1 MSKTLDAF
9 RDGKAFIPF
18 ITAGDPD
25 GDMTVKYILAMA
37 DAGADLIEVGI
48 PFSDPTAE
56 GPVIQEADAV
66 ALKNG
71 MTVSGAFEVVEKVR
85 EKKPDL
91 PLAFMTYVNPV
102 FQYKG
107 KEYEEQVR
115 AGHRPSEKPEPYVPF
130 FKRCKE
136 DGIDALILADVPFEE
151 QDEVLDVSD
160 RYGVDLI
167 SMVSPT
173 SEERI
178 RTIAK
183 NPRGF
188 IYVVSSMGVTGV
200 RSEFQYDTIEH
211 MVHIIR
217 EANPEQ
223 KCAVGFGIS
232 NPEQAEKMATISDGA
247 IVGSAILRKI
257 HAGETVEE
265 VADYVRSMKEA
276 VMKAG
281 K

>member
-1 MSKTLDAF
+1 MSKTLNAF
-9 RDGKAFIPF
+9 RNGKAFIPF

-25 GDMTVKYILAMA
+25 AESTVKYILAMA

-56 GPVIQEADAV
+56 GPVIQEADAA

-71 MTVSGAFEVVEKVR
+71 MTVSGAFKVVEKVR
-85 EKKPDL
+85 EVKPDL

-107 KEYEEQVR
+107 EEYEQKVKE
-115 AGHRPSEKPEPYVPF
+115 GHRPEKAPEPYVPF
-130 FKRCKE
+130 FERCQK

-173 SEERI
+173 SEDRI
-178 RTIAK
+178 RTIAR

-200 RSEFQYDTIEH
+200 RSDFQYDAIEH
-211 MVHIIR
+211 MVSIIR
-217 EANPEQ
+217 ETNPDQ

-232 NPEQAEKMATISDGA
+232 KPEQAEKMASISDGA
-247 IVGSAILRKI
+247 IVGSAILRMI
-257 HAGETVEE
+257 HAGASVEE

-276 VMKAG
+276 VQKAAE
-281 K
+281 

>member
-25 GDMTVKYILAMA
+25 AGSTVEYILAMA

-56 GPVIQEADAV
+56 GPVIQEADAI

-91 PLAFMTYVNPV
+91 PIAFMTYVNPV

-107 KEYEEQVR
+107 KEYENLVR
-115 AGHRPSEKPEPYVPF
+115 EGKRPVKKPKPYVPF
-130 FKRCKE
+130 FERCRE

-160 RYGVDLI
+160 QYGVDLI

-173 SEERI
+173 SEDRI

-200 RSEFQYDTIEH
+200 RSEFKYDTIQH
-211 MVHIIR
+211 MVNIIR
-217 EANPEQ
+217 ETNPDQ

-232 NPEQAEKMATISDGA
+232 KPEHAEKMAAISDGA
-247 IVGSAILRKI
+247 IVGSAILRMI
-257 HAGETVEE
+257 HAGASVSE

-276 VMKAG
+276 VMRAAK
-281 K
+281 

>member
-25 GDMTVKYILAMA
+25 AESTVKYILAMA

-115 AGHRPSEKPEPYVPF
+115 AGHRPAEKPEPYVPF

-160 RYGVDLI
+160 RYDVDLI

-173 SEERI
+173 SEDRI
-178 RTIAK
+178 CTIAK
-183 NPRGF
+183 HPRGF

-211 MVHIIR
+211 MVRIIR
-217 EANPEQ
+217 ETNPEQ

-232 NPEQAEKMATISDGA
+232 NPEQAEKMAAISDGA

-257 HAGETVEE
+257 HAGASVEE

-276 VMKAG
+276 VRKAD